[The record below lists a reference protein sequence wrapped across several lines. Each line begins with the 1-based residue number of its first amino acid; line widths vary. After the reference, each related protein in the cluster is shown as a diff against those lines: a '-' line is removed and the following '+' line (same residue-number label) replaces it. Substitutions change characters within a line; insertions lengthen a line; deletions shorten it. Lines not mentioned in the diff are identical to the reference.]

1 MASCPSTVIDR
12 AWASVTRVLVTG
24 AGSGLGNNVI
34 RSLRE
39 ADPSL
44 SIVGCHHDR
53 FELKKSAADRH
64 YLVPPSDHPDY
75 IDRLG
80 VLVRRERIDLAIP
93 TRDSHVRAVSKH
105 RARLPCKVFLPRH
118 RVVEL
123 CQDKYRVS
131 AFLRARGVPAPL
143 TYPLRALGDVA
154 SIIRRLRPS
163 RRIWCRVRRGSG
175 SLGAT
180 PVTKADQAVAWIRYW
195 REMRGVP
202 ASDFTLC
209 EYLPGRDFGCQ
220 TVWRRGRMLLAKT
233 FERLAYFAGESQP
246 SGVSSVASLARSVVE
261 PRVVEVCAAAVRA
274 FDPRT
279 SGLYCIDLKE
289 NRAGVP
295 CITDVNVGR
304 FSLTT
309 GLYDLIGKHSTAD
322 LYVRVAL
329 GRSVDVSEPYDV
341 APDHYLVRDVDTLPV
356 IVHAE
361 ELFAGLTD
369 LR

>member
-1 MASCPSTVIDR
+1 VAT
-12 AWASVTRVLVTG
+12 VLVTG

-39 ADPSL
+39 ADASL
-44 SIVGCHHDR
+44 TIVGCHHDR
-53 FELKKSAADRH
+53 FELKKSTADRH
-64 YLVPPSDHPDY
+64 YLAPPPDHPDY

-80 VLVRRERIDLAIP
+80 RLAAREQIDLVVP
-93 TRDSHVRAVSKH
+93 TRDTHVRVVSRH
-105 RARLPCKVFLPRH
+105 RARLPCRVFLPRH

-143 TYPLRALGDVA
+143 TYPVGTLGDVP
-154 SIIRRLRPS
+154 RLLGRLRRS
-163 RRIWCRVRRGSG
+163 GRVWCRVRRGSG

-180 PVTKADQAVAWIRYW
+180 PVTTSSQATAWIRYW

-220 TVWRRGRMLLAKT
+220 TVWLDGRMLLAKT

-289 NRAGVP
+289 DRRGVP

-322 LYVRVAL
+322 LYLRGAL
-329 GRSVDVSEPYDV
+329 GRAIDVSEPYDV
-341 APDHYLVRDVDTLPV
+341 APDYYLVRDVDTLPV

-361 ELFAGLTD
+361 ELFEGMTD

>member
-1 MASCPSTVIDR
+1 VRIRRGSGSVSTVLI
-12 AWASVTRVLVTG
+12 TG

-39 ADPSL
+39 AHPSL
-44 SIVGCHHDR
+44 AVVGCHHDR
-53 FELKKSAADRH
+53 FELKKSAADRQ
-64 YLVPPSDHPDY
+64 YLVPAPDHPDY
-75 IDRLG
+75 IDRLAR
-80 VLVRRERIDLAIP
+80 LARRERVDLLIP
-93 TRDSHVRAVSKH
+93 TRDSHVRVVSRH
-105 RARLPCKVFLPRH
+105 RARLPCRVFLPRH

-143 TYPLRALGDVA
+143 TYPLRALADVA
-154 SIIRRLRPS
+154 GVLRRLRPA
-163 RRIWCRVRRGSG
+163 RRVWCRVRRGSG

-180 PVTKADQAVAWIRYW
+180 PVTTAGQATAWIRYW
-195 REMRGVP
+195 RDMRGVR
-202 ASDFTLC
+202 ASEFTLC

-220 TVWRRGRMLLAKT
+220 TVWREGRMLLAKT

-279 SGLYCIDLKE
+279 TGLYCIDLKE

-309 GLYDLIGKHSTAD
+309 GLYDLIGKHSTAG
-322 LYVRVAL
+322 LYLRAAL
-329 GRSVDVSEPYDV
+329 GRSIDVSEPYDV

-361 ELFAGLTD
+361 ELFDGIID

>member
-1 MASCPSTVIDR
+1 VA
-12 AWASVTRVLVTG
+12 RVLVTG

-34 RSLRE
+34 RSLRD
-39 ADPSL
+39 ADSSL
-44 SIVGCHHDR
+44 VVVGCHHDR

-64 YLVPPSDHPDY
+64 YLVPPPDHPDY
-75 IDRLG
+75 IDRLAR
-80 VLVRRERIDLAIP
+80 LARRERIALVVP
-93 TRDSHVRAVSKH
+93 TRDTHVRVVSRH
-105 RARLPCKVFLPRH
+105 RARLPCRVFLPRH

-131 AFLRARGVPAPL
+131 TFLRARGVPAPL
-143 TYPLRALGDVA
+143 TYPVRSLADVA
-154 SIIRRLRPS
+154 RVFRRLRPAG
-163 RRIWCRVRRGSG
+163 RVWCRVRRGSG

-180 PVTKADQAVAWIRYW
+180 PVTTAAQATAWTRYW
-195 REMRGVP
+195 YEMRGVP

-209 EYLPGRDFGCQ
+209 EYLPGRDYGCQ
-220 TVWRRGRMLLAKT
+220 TVWLDGVMRLAKT

-274 FDPRT
+274 FDRRT

-289 NRAGVP
+289 DRRGVP

-309 GLYDLIGKHSTAD
+309 GLYDLIGQHSTAD
-322 LYVRVAL
+322 LYLRGAL
-329 GRSVDVSEPYDV
+329 GRPLDVSEPYDV

-361 ELFAGLTD
+361 ELFEGITD

>member
-1 MASCPSTVIDR
+1 VA
-12 AWASVTRVLVTG
+12 RVLVTG

-34 RSLRE
+34 RSLRH
-39 ADPSL
+39 ADPAL
-44 SIVGCHHDR
+44 TIVGCHHDR
-53 FELKKSAADRH
+53 FELKKSAADRS
-64 YLVPPSDHPDY
+64 YLVPAPDHPDY

-80 VLVRRERIDLAIP
+80 RLADREQIDVAIP
-93 TRDSHVRAVSKH
+93 TRDTHVRVVSRH
-105 RARLPCKVFLPRH
+105 RARLPCRVFLPRH

-143 TYPLRALGDVA
+143 TYPIRALADVPGA
-154 SIIRRLRPS
+154 LRRLRPQ
-163 RRIWCRVRRGSG
+163 RRAWCRVRRGSG

-180 PVTKADQAVAWIRYW
+180 PVTTAAQATAWIRYW
-195 REMRGVP
+195 RELRGVP
-202 ASDFTLC
+202 PADFTLC

-220 TVWRRGRMLLAKT
+220 TVWLAGRMLLAKT

-279 SGLYCIDLKE
+279 SGLYCIDLKA

-309 GLYDLIGKHSTAD
+309 GLYDLIGKHSTAG
-322 LYVRVAL
+322 LYLRAAL
-329 GRSVDVSEPYDV
+329 GQPIDVSEPYDV
-341 APDHYLVRDVDTLPV
+341 APDHYLVRDVDTLPAL
-356 IVHAE
+356 VHAE
-361 ELFAGLTD
+361 ELFEGITD

>member
-1 MASCPSTVIDR
+1 VARI
-12 AWASVTRVLVTG
+12 LVTG

-44 SIVGCHHDR
+44 AIVGAHHDR
-53 FELKKSAADRH
+53 FELKKSAADRQ
-64 YLVPPSDHPDY
+64 YLLPAPDHPDY
-75 IDRLG
+75 IDRLAR
-80 VLVRRERIDLAIP
+80 LASRERIDLAIP
-93 TRDSHVRAVSKH
+93 TRDTHVRVVSRN
-105 RARLPCKVFLPRH
+105 RARLPCRVFLPRH

-143 TYPLRALGDVA
+143 TYSLRSLGEVPGVF
-154 SIIRRLRPS
+154 RRLRPGG
-163 RRIWCRVRRGSG
+163 RVWCRVRRGSG

-180 PVTKADQAVAWIRYW
+180 PVTTAAQATAWIRYW
-195 REMRGVP
+195 RDMRAVP
-202 ASDFTLC
+202 VSDFTLC

-220 TVWRRGRMLLAKT
+220 TVWRDGRMLLAKT
-233 FERLAYFAGESQP
+233 FERLAYFAGDSQP

-261 PRVVEVCAAAVRA
+261 PQVVEVCVAAVHA
-274 FDPRT
+274 FDRRT
-279 SGLYCIDLKE
+279 TGLYCIDLKE

-322 LYVRVAL
+322 LYVRAAL
-329 GRSVDVSEPYDV
+329 DRSIDVSESYDV

-361 ELFAGLTD
+361 ELFDGITD